1 LITSVKFLKE
11 NVKILLNCSYKQ
23 YDEFGVRILL
33 CWKLSLF
40 NKLQVLNGFCM
51 AARKMYFLE
60 ILNHVWWTQKGG
72 KKMRNIPFYA
82 PSKSWR
88 GAYHVLNVLEFQ
100 HNSFFPLSLLA
111 LPPSSTP
118 HLNHGVEHT
127 IHQPKRCSACD
138 QICIAFS
145 GYFFPI
151 GMAGTVV

>member
-1 LITSVKFLKE
+1 MRLDWEYFYAGNYLFLINFKSWTDFACLQE
-11 NVKILLNCSYKQ
+11 NIFSWNPVKI
-23 YDEFGVRILL
+23 G
-33 CWKLSLF
+33 
-40 NKLQVLNGFCM
+40 
-51 AARKMYFLE
+51 